1 MAVLATPTP
10 ATVLAITGCLIAG
23 VPVVPVPA
31 DVGAAERRHILTDSG
46 AQAWLGEKPEETDDL
61 PHIPVRLHAR
71 SWHRY
76 AEPPPDAT
84 ALIIYTS
91 GTTGPPKGVV
101 VSRRAIAADIDLL
114 AEAWQWTPDDTLVHG
129 LPLYHVHGLVLGLLG
144 SLRIG
149 NRFVHTGKPAPEA
162 YAAAGGSMYFGVPTV
177 WSRVVDDGDAAR
189 ALASARLLVS
199 GSAPLPVPV
208 FDGLARLTGHQPVE
222 RYGSTESLITL
233 STRADGERR
242 PGSVGL
248 PLTGVQTRLVDEDGA
263 TVPHD
268 GESIGR
274 LQIQSPTMFDGYL
287 NRPEATADAF
297 DADGWYR
304 TGDVAVI
311 DGAGM
316 HRIVG
321 RESVDLIKTGGFRV
335 GAGEIETTLL
345 GHPGVA
351 EVAVI
356 GAPDDDLGQRIVAFV
371 VGDAEPQALI
381 DFVAQQLS
389 AHKRPREVRLVESL
403 PRNAMGKVLKK
414 ELTDGSDVR
423 RNLHRRPRR
432 RTLGAWWS
440 KVLGWPWDIDDD
452 GDVVL
457 HAPPGAGPNGCS
469 SPCPTTK
476 SSRTASISTSVPT
489 TSKRRWIASSGLE
502 PGMSTSVRASR
513 AGWCWPTRRATSSAF
528 SPPTTDPAAANCVF
542 ARRHAAIACIAH
554 ARARDPVLVESCD
567 CADWDTIAA
576 SGRVTDLITDLR
588 PLAVA
593 AAALVAAG
601 CAAPVQIEPVS
612 TTAPTSRSGPALY
625 RSGGHRLQ
633 RRMDPRWPDA
643 EPVRCLESCVG
654 STRSV
659 VAQRH
664 SGRGPRGG
672 SGGRRPEDHVGVAVK
687 GIPAAPVR

>member
-1 MAVLATPTP
+1 VLLASLDPAAVAGGADLGDAVRIDGAALSRTDLVGASTSVAERVASADRVAVLATPTA
-10 ATVLAITGCLIAG
+10 ATVLAVAGCLIAG

-46 AQAWLGEKPEETDDL
+46 AQAWLGEKPDQTDGL

-76 AEPPPDAT
+76 PEPHPDMA

-101 VSRRAIAADIDLL
+101 VSRRAVAADIDML

-149 NRFVHTGKPAPEA
+149 NRFVHTGKPSPSE

-177 WSRVVDDGDAAR
+177 WSRVVGDEAAAR
-189 ALASARLLVS
+189 SLSSARLLVS

-208 FDGLARLTGHQPVE
+208 FDKLSALTGHQPVE
-222 RYGSTESLITL
+222 RYGATESLITL

-248 PLTGVQTRLVDEDGA
+248 PLIGVQTRLVDDDGA

-268 GESIGR
+268 GETIGR

-287 NRPEATADAF
+287 NRPEATAEAF
-297 DADGWYR
+297 DGDWYR

-311 DGAGM
+311 DDAGM

-335 GAGEIETTLL
+335 GAGEIETVLL

-371 VGDAEPQALI
+371 VGDADSQTLI
-381 DFVAQQLS
+381 DYVAQQLS
-389 AHKRPREVRLVESL
+389 VHKRPREVRLVDSL

-414 ELTDGSDVR
+414 ELT
-423 RNLHRRPRR
+423 
-432 RTLGAWWS
+432 
-440 KVLGWPWDIDDD
+440 GW
-452 GDVVL
+452 L
-457 HAPPGAGPNGCS
+457 
-469 SPCPTTK
+469 
-476 SSRTASISTSVPT
+476 
-489 TSKRRWIASSGLE
+489 
-502 PGMSTSVRASR
+502 
-513 AGWCWPTRRATSSAF
+513 
-528 SPPTTDPAAANCVF
+528 
-542 ARRHAAIACIAH
+542 
-554 ARARDPVLVESCD
+554 
-567 CADWDTIAA
+567 
-576 SGRVTDLITDLR
+576 
-588 PLAVA
+588 
-593 AAALVAAG
+593 
-601 CAAPVQIEPVS
+601 
-612 TTAPTSRSGPALY
+612 
-625 RSGGHRLQ
+625 
-633 RRMDPRWPDA
+633 
-643 EPVRCLESCVG
+643 
-654 STRSV
+654 
-659 VAQRH
+659 
-664 SGRGPRGG
+664 
-672 SGGRRPEDHVGVAVK
+672 
-687 GIPAAPVR
+687 